1 MAQFTPYEA
10 SIRELQGA
18 MSAAQISAT
27 ELVDYYAAR
36 IEAYDQ
42 QGPCLNA
49 IRAVNACARDVATAL
64 DAERAEGQVRS
75 LLHGIPIIVK
85 DNYET
90 ADMATTAGSVLLAN
104 MRTGRD
110 STLVAR
116 LREAGAVILAKSN
129 MHEFA
134 YGITT
139 MGSLFGQTRNPY
151 DLDRHPGGSSGGT
164 AAAIAANF
172 GAAGMGSDT
181 CGSIRIPAAFN
192 SLVGL
197 RPSQGLLSRFGIVP
211 LSHTQDI
218 GGPIARTADDVAIV
232 MDACAGFDANDLQT
246 AESVGQVPESYP
258 GQPANL
264 QNARLGLLTDVMS
277 IDSED
282 DAVAD
287 VVRASAERLAS
298 AGAGIV
304 DVSVPELA
312 ELMDDPRHGF
322 LIIRDDFRWDIDD
335 YLSSVPE
342 APIAGFEEILA
353 SGKYHPALEG
363 RLRASE
369 KTTVRE
375 SAEYL
380 KELAR
385 RKDLRRALLA
395 TMHANELDALIYPSI
410 RRVPVLLGDNDQP
423 GSNCRVSAK
432 SGLPAVSLP
441 AGFLATAGA
450 SHGIPIGM
458 ELLGPTFREREL
470 LALATSVENVLD
482 QRRAPYTTPPLLV
495 E

>member
-1 MAQFTPYEA
+1 MAPF
-10 SIRELQGA
+10 
-18 MSAAQISAT
+18 ISAV

-49 IRAVNACARDVATAL
+49 IRAVNARAREVAAAL
-64 DAERAEGQVRS
+64 DVERSQGQVRG

-90 ADMATTAGSVLLAN
+90 EDMTTTAGSVLLAD

-110 STLVAR
+110 STLVAK
-116 LREAGAVILAKSN
+116 LRGAGAVILAKSN

-151 DLDRHPGGSSGGT
+151 DLERHPGGSSGGT
-164 AAAIAANF
+164 AAAVAANF
-172 GAAGMGSDT
+172 AAAGMGSDT

-192 SLVGL
+192 NLVGL
-197 RPSQGLLSRFGIVP
+197 RPTQGLASRFGIVP

-218 GGPIARTADDVAIV
+218 GGPITRTVDDAAIV
-232 MDACAGFDANDLQT
+232 MDACAGFDASDLQT
-246 AESVGQVPESYP
+246 AESVGQVPESYAGAP
-258 GQPANL
+258 RNL
-264 QNARLGLLTDVMS
+264 QHVRLGLLTDIMT

-287 VVRASAERLAS
+287 VIRGSAEMLAS
-298 AGAGIV
+298 AGAAIV
-304 DVSVPELA
+304 DVSVPNLA

-335 YLSSVPE
+335 YLASIPD
-342 APIAGFEEILA
+342 APIAGFNEILA

-385 RKDLRRALLA
+385 RKDLRHALLA
-395 TMHANELDALIYPSI
+395 AMQTYELDALVYPSI
-410 RRVPVLLGDNDQP
+410 RRVPALLGDNDQQ

-441 AGFLATAGA
+441 AGFLTPASGA
-450 SHGIPIGM
+450 SHDIPVGM
-458 ELLGPTFREREL
+458 ELLGPAFREREL
-470 LALATSVENVLD
+470 LALAAGIENVLV
-482 QRRAPYTTPPLLV
+482 QRRAPHSTPPLTA